1 MLFSDEGS
9 LYSTEKEE
17 NNNEGG
23 SESFDVNMS
32 TKCGISS
39 STLSMKYK
47 IHLWVVV
54 F

>member
-1 MLFSDEGS
+1 MKVLCILLKKKKTVG
-9 LYSTEKEE
+9 
-17 NNNEGG
+17 GG
-23 SESFDVNMS
+23 SESFHVNMS